1 MNVNGTVVGVEF
13 NVQVAKNGGGSYPGA
28 RFSYRDDAG
37 ALKEQGFH
45 EKSLKFNPAL
55 KNQLEQLE
63 VGKPFTMVKEK
74 EGEFWNVKGIYA
86 GGEAPVNTASAGT
99 NKAPTASPNPA
110 PKSTYATAEERAQT
124 QVYIIKQS
132 SLSSAV
138 NFANTLKLK
147 SAKEVI
153 AVAKEFEAYVMGTQ
167 FDDGTIM
174 SLQSDDID

>member
-1 MNVNGTVVGVEF
+1 MNVNGTVVSVEF

-63 VGKPFTMVKEK
+63 IGKPFTMVKEK

-86 GGEAPVNTASAGT
+86 GGEAPVNQTSAGT
-99 NKAPTASPNPA
+99 NKSPAAAPNAA

-132 SLSSAV
+132 SVASAV
-138 NFANTLKLK
+138 NLAATLKLK
-147 SAKEVI
+147 SKEEVL
-153 AVAKEFEAYVMGTQ
+153 AVAQFFEAYVMGVP

-174 SLQSDDID
+174 SLQSDEID